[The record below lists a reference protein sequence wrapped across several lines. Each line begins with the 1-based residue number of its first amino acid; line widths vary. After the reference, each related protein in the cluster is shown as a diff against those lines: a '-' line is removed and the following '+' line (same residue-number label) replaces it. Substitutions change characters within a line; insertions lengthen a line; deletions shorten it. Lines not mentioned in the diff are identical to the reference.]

1 MRARFQSDL
10 VRDRLRAI
18 RSIVREVVLE
28 RRIVFVEARDGKLS
42 FSTRSGIAIGEVRFN
57 ADDTKI
63 VIVEEGAAA
72 LDANEFLSSIDRAAD
87 EVVEIASGPDRDCIR
102 FAATEYAF
110 PRACV
115 ASLPLR
121 VSLSLPKVAYS
132 DYDRVSVSSSESSVV
147 RFAFE
152 LEGIFARTVFAS
164 KARAQSESRFVLFR
178 SGESGLIVFSTDEKR
193 YAIVRSRVDAD
204 AEAKAKVLAYLDY
217 DSAALAHS
225 FLDSSDERVEVG
237 VDTNGWLVLAGESF
251 TVGLATLSMPLPANR
266 IDYLG
271 IDRKFRA
278 RVHRAATVPYE
289 SFARAYRSIEPVVSK
304 EWRTIGF
311 EFGES
316 SITLSATSDLGVSA
330 KSRIDFES
338 IVPAN
343 LRTTIYL
350 DSKYVGDFLAAV
362 RSVVSAEALES
373 TKIVFER
380 KEDSKGIVFLGIE
393 SDDWRY
399 GMMPI
404 SRD

>member
-42 FSTRSGIAIGEVRFN
+42 FSARSGIAVGEVRFD

-63 VIVEEGAAA
+63 VIEEEGAAT
-72 LDANEFLSSIDRAAD
+72 LDANEFVSSIDRAAG
-87 EVVEIASGPDRDCIR
+87 EVVEIASGPDRDYIR
-102 FAATEYAF
+102 FGATEYAF
-110 PRACV
+110 PRV
-115 ASLPLR
+115 A
-121 VSLSLPKVAYS
+121 LS
-132 DYDRVSVSSSESSVV
+132 DHDRVVFSSSESPIV

-164 KARAQSESRFVLFR
+164 KSNVQSKSRFVLYR
-178 SGESGLIVFSTDEKR
+178 SGEDGLVVFSTDEKR

-204 AEAKAKVLAYLDY
+204 AESKVLAYLDY
-217 DSAALAHS
+217 DSAALAYS
-225 FLDSSDERVEVG
+225 FLDATDERVEVG
-237 VDTNGWLVLAGESF
+237 VDANGWLVLAGESF
-251 TVGLATLSMPLPANR
+251 TVGLATLSVPNNGYRFL
-266 IDYLG
+266 DF
-271 IDRKFRA
+271 DRKFRA
-278 RVHRAATVPYE
+278 RVHRAATIPYE
-289 SFARAYRSIEPVVSK
+289 LFARAYRSIEPVVSK

-330 KSRIDFES
+330 KSRVDFES

-343 LRTTIYL
+343 LRSTIYL

-380 KEDSKGIVFLGIE
+380 EEDSKGIVFFGLE

-399 GMMPI
+399 GMMAI

>member
-28 RRIVFVEARDGKLS
+28 RRIVFVEARDGRLS
-42 FSTRSGIAIGEVRFN
+42 FSTRSGIAIGEVRFD
-57 ADDTKI
+57 ADDEKI
-63 VIVEEGAAA
+63 VIEEEGAAA
-72 LDANEFLSSIDRAAD
+72 FDANEFVSSIDRAAG
-87 EVVEIASGPDRDCIR
+87 EVVEIASGPDRDYIR

-110 PRACV
+110 P
-115 ASLPLR
+115 
-121 VSLSLPKVAYS
+121 KVAYS
-132 DYDRVSVSSSESSVV
+132 DHDRLSFSTSESSVV

-164 KARAQSESRFVLFR
+164 KSNVQSRSRFVLYR
-178 SGESGLIVFSTDEKR
+178 SSEDGLIVFSTDEKR
-193 YAIVRSRVDAD
+193 YAIVRSRVAAD
-204 AEAKAKVLAYLDY
+204 AEAKVLAYLDY

-225 FLDSSDERVEVG
+225 FLDASDERVEVG
-237 VDTNGWLVLAGESF
+237 VDTNGWLVLSGELF
-251 TVGLATLSMPLPANR
+251 TVGLATLSVPNNGHRFL
-266 IDYLG
+266 DF
-271 IDRKFRA
+271 DRKFRA

-289 SFARAYRSIEPVVSK
+289 SFVRAYRSIEPVVSK

-316 SITLSATSDLGVSA
+316 SVTLSATSDLGVSA
-330 KSRIDFES
+330 KSRVDFES

-380 KEDSKGIVFLGIE
+380 EESSKGIVFFGVE

-399 GMMPI
+399 GIMPI

>member
-1 MRARFQSDL
+1 MRVRFQSDL

-42 FSTRSGIAIGEVRFN
+42 FSTRSGIAVGEVRFD
-57 ADDTKI
+57 ADDEKV
-63 VIVEEGAAA
+63 VIEEEGAAA
-72 LDANEFLSSIDRAAD
+72 FDANELLSSIDRAAG
-87 EVVEIASGPDRDCIR
+87 EVVEIASGPDRDYIR

-110 PRACV
+110 P
-115 ASLPLR
+115 
-121 VSLSLPKVAYS
+121 KVAYS
-132 DYDRVSVSSSESSVV
+132 DHDRVSVSSSESSVV

-178 SGESGLIVFSTDEKR
+178 SGESGLVVFSTNEKR
-193 YAIVRSRVDAD
+193 YAIARSRAD
-204 AEAKAKVLAYLDY
+204 SSAESKVLAYLDY

-225 FLDSSDERVEVG
+225 FLDASDERVEIG
-237 VDTNGWLVLAGESF
+237 VDTNGWLVLVGESF
-251 TVGLATLSMPLPANR
+251 RVGLATLSVPNNGHRFL
-266 IDYLG
+266 DF
-271 IDRKFRA
+271 DRKFRA
-278 RVHRAATVPYE
+278 RVHRAATIPYE
-289 SFARAYRSIEPVVSK
+289 SFVRAYRSIEPVVSK

-316 SITLSATSDLGVSA
+316 SVTLSATSDLGVSA
-330 KSRIDFES
+330 KSRVDFES

-343 LRTTIYL
+343 LRITIYL

-380 KEDSKGIVFLGIE
+380 EEDSKGIVFFGIE

-399 GMMPI
+399 GMMAI

>member
-1 MRARFQSDL
+1 MRARFQSDF

-18 RSIVREVVLE
+18 RSIVHEVVLE

-42 FSTRSGIAIGEVRFN
+42 FSTRSGIAVGEVRFD
-57 ADDTKI
+57 ADDEK
-63 VIVEEGAAA
+63 VVVEEEGAAA
-72 LDANEFLSSIDRAAD
+72 LDANELLSSIDRAAG
-87 EVVEIASGPDRDCIR
+87 EVVEIASGPDRDYIR

-110 PRACV
+110 P
-115 ASLPLR
+115 
-121 VSLSLPKVAYS
+121 KVAYS
-132 DYDRVSVSSSESSVV
+132 DYDRFVFSSSESSIV

-164 KARAQSESRFVLFR
+164 KSNVQSRSRFVLYR
-178 SGESGLIVFSTDEKR
+178 SGEDGLIVFSTDEKR
-193 YAIVRSRVDAD
+193 YAIARSRVDAS
-204 AEAKAKVLAYLDY
+204 AESKVLAYLDY

-225 FLDSSDERVEVG
+225 FLDATDERVEAG
-237 VDTNGWLVLAGESF
+237 VDTSGWLVLSGESF

-271 IDRKFRA
+271 IDRKFRN
-278 RVHRAATVPYE
+278 RVHRAATIPYE

-316 SITLSATSDLGVSA
+316 SVTLSATSDIGVSA
-330 KSRIDFES
+330 RSRVDFES
-338 IVPAN
+338 VVPAN
-343 LRTTIYL
+343 LRSTIYL

-362 RSVVSAEALES
+362 RGVVSAEALES

-380 KEDSKGIVFLGIE
+380 EEDSKGIVFFGIE

-399 GMMPI
+399 GMMAI

>member
-1 MRARFQSDL
+1 MRVRFHSDL

-42 FSTRSGIAIGEVRFN
+42 FSTRSGIAVGEVRFD
-57 ADDTKI
+57 ADDEKV
-63 VIVEEGAAA
+63 VIEEEGAAA
-72 LDANEFLSSIDRAAD
+72 LDANELLSSIDRAAG
-87 EVVEIASGPDRDCIR
+87 EVVEIASGPDRDYIR
-102 FAATEYAF
+102 FAATEYVF
-110 PRACV
+110 
-115 ASLPLR
+115 
-121 VSLSLPKVAYS
+121 PKVAYS
-132 DYDRVSVSSSESSVV
+132 DHDRVSVSSSESSVV

-164 KARAQSESRFVLFR
+164 KSNVQSKSRFVLYR
-178 SGESGLIVFSTDEKR
+178 SGEDGLIVFSTDEKR
-193 YAIVRSRVDAD
+193 YAIARSRAD
-204 AEAKAKVLAYLDY
+204 SSAESKVLAYLDY

-225 FLDSSDERVEVG
+225 FLDASDERVEVG
-237 VDTNGWLVLAGESF
+237 VDTNGWLVLVGESF
-251 TVGLATLSMPLPANR
+251 RVGLATLSVPNNGHRFL
-266 IDYLG
+266 DF
-271 IDRKFRA
+271 DRKFRA
-278 RVHRAATVPYE
+278 RVHRAATIPYE
-289 SFARAYRSIEPVVSK
+289 SFVRAYRSIEPVVSK

-311 EFGES
+311 ELGES
-316 SITLSATSDLGVSA
+316 SVTLSATSDLGVSA
-330 KSRIDFES
+330 KSRVDFES

-350 DSKYVGDFLAAV
+350 DSKYVSDFLAAV

-380 KEDSKGIVFLGIE
+380 EEDSKGIVFFGIE

-399 GMMPI
+399 GMMSI

>member
-1 MRARFQSDL
+1 MRVRFHSDL

-28 RRIVFVEARDGKLS
+28 RRIVFVEARDGTLS
-42 FSTRSGIAIGEVRFN
+42 FSTRSVIAVGEVRFDV
-57 ADDTKI
+57 DDEK
-63 VIVEEGAAA
+63 VVVEEEGAAA
-72 LDANEFLSSIDRAAD
+72 FDASEFVSSIDRAAG
-87 EVVEIASGPDRDCIR
+87 EVVEIASGSDRDYIR

-110 PRACV
+110 P
-115 ASLPLR
+115 
-121 VSLSLPKVAYS
+121 KVAYS
-132 DYDRVSVSSSESSVV
+132 DHDRVSFSSSESPVV

-164 KARAQSESRFVLFR
+164 KSSVQSKSRVVLYR
-178 SGESGLIVFSTDEKR
+178 SGESGLVVFSTNEKR
-193 YAIVRSRVDAD
+193 YAIARSRAD
-204 AEAKAKVLAYLDY
+204 SSAESKVLAYLDY

-225 FLDSSDERVEVG
+225 FLDASDERVEIG
-237 VDTNGWLVLAGESF
+237 VDTNGWLVLVGESF
-251 TVGLATLSMPLPANR
+251 RVGLATLSVPNNGHRFL
-266 IDYLG
+266 DF
-271 IDRKFRA
+271 DRKFRA
-278 RVHRAATVPYE
+278 RVHRAVTMPYE
-289 SFARAYRSIEPVVSK
+289 SFVRAYRSIEPVVSK

-316 SITLSATSDLGVSA
+316 SVTLSATSDLGVSA
-330 KSRIDFES
+330 KSRVDFES

-380 KEDSKGIVFLGIE
+380 EEDSRGIVFFGIE

-399 GMMPI
+399 GMMAI

>member
-28 RRIVFVEARDGKLS
+28 RRIVFVEARNGKLL
-42 FSTRSGIAIGEVRFN
+42 FSTRSGIAVGEVRFD
-57 ADDTKI
+57 ADDKKV
-63 VIVEEGAAA
+63 VIEEEGAAA
-72 LDANEFLSSIDRAAD
+72 FDANELLSSIDRAAG
-87 EVVEIASGPDRDCIR
+87 EVVEIASGPDRDYIR

-110 PRACV
+110 P
-115 ASLPLR
+115 
-121 VSLSLPKVAYS
+121 KVAYS
-132 DYDRVSVSSSESSVV
+132 DHDRVSVSSSESSVV

-164 KARAQSESRFVLFR
+164 KSNVQSKSRFVLYR
-178 SGESGLIVFSTDEKR
+178 SDNDAGGGLIVFSTDEKR
-193 YAIVRSRVDAD
+193 YAIARSRVAAD
-204 AEAKAKVLAYLDY
+204 AEVKVLAYLDY
-217 DSAALAHS
+217 DSAALAYS

-237 VDTNGWLVLAGESF
+237 VDTNGWLVLVGESF
-251 TVGLATLSMPLPANR
+251 CVGLATLSVPNNGHRFL
-266 IDYLG
+266 DF
-271 IDRKFRA
+271 DRKFRA
-278 RVHRAATVPYE
+278 RVHLAATVPYE
-289 SFARAYRSIEPVVSK
+289 SFVRAYRSIEPVVSK

-316 SITLSATSDLGVSA
+316 SVTLSATSDLGVAA
-330 KSRIDFES
+330 KSRVDFES
-338 IVPAN
+338 VVPAN
-343 LRTTIYL
+343 LRSTIYL

-380 KEDSKGIVFLGIE
+380 EEDSKGIVFFGVE

-399 GMMPI
+399 GMMAI

>member
-1 MRARFQSDL
+1 MRARFQTDL

-42 FSTRSGIAIGEVRFN
+42 FSTRSGIAIGEIRFD

-72 LDANEFLSSIDRAAD
+72 FDANEFVSSIDRAAG
-87 EVVEIASGPDRDCIR
+87 EVVEIASGPDRDYIR
-102 FAATEYAF
+102 FAATEYVF
-110 PRACV
+110 P
-115 ASLPLR
+115 
-121 VSLSLPKVAYS
+121 KIAYS
-132 DYDRVSVSSSESSVV
+132 DHDRVSVSSSESSVV

-164 KARAQSESRFVLFR
+164 KSNVQSRSRFVLYR
-178 SGESGLIVFSTDEKR
+178 SSEDGLIVFSTDEKR
-193 YAIVRSRVDAD
+193 YAIARSRAD
-204 AEAKAKVLAYLDY
+204 SSAESKVLAYLDY
-217 DSAALAHS
+217 DSAALAYS
-225 FLDSSDERVEVG
+225 FLDATDERVEIG

-251 TVGLATLSMPLPANR
+251 RVGLATLSVPNNGHRFL
-266 IDYLG
+266 DF
-271 IDRKFRA
+271 DRKFRA
-278 RVHRAATVPYE
+278 RVHRAATIPYE
-289 SFARAYRSIEPVVSK
+289 SFVRAYRSIEPVVSK

-330 KSRIDFES
+330 KSRVDLES
-338 IVPAN
+338 VVPAN

-380 KEDSKGIVFLGIE
+380 EENSKGIVFFGIE

-399 GMMPI
+399 GMMAI

>member
-42 FSTRSGIAIGEVRFN
+42 FSTRSGIAIGEVRFD

-63 VIVEEGAAA
+63 VIEEEGAATF
-72 LDANEFLSSIDRAAD
+72 DANEFVSSIDRAAG
-87 EVVEIASGPDRDCIR
+87 EVVEIASGPDRDYIR

-110 PRACV
+110 P
-115 ASLPLR
+115 
-121 VSLSLPKVAYS
+121 KVTYS
-132 DYDRVSVSSSESSVV
+132 DHDRVSISSSESSIV

-152 LEGIFARTVFAS
+152 LESIFARTVFAS
-164 KARAQSESRFVLFR
+164 KSNVQSKSRFVLYR
-178 SGESGLIVFSTDEKR
+178 SGEDGLIVFSTDEKR
-193 YAIVRSRVDAD
+193 YAIARSRVNAD
-204 AEAKAKVLAYLDY
+204 AESKVLAYLDY

-225 FLDSSDERVEVG
+225 FLDASDERVEVG
-237 VDTNGWLVLAGESF
+237 VDTNGWLVLSGESF
-251 TVGLATLSMPLPANR
+251 TVGLATLSVSNNGHRFL
-266 IDYLG
+266 DF
-271 IDRKFRA
+271 DRKFRA
-278 RVHRAATVPYE
+278 RVHRAATIPYE
-289 SFARAYRSIEPVVSK
+289 SFVRAYRSIEPVVSK

-316 SITLSATSDLGVSA
+316 SVTLSATSDLGVSA
-330 KSRIDFES
+330 KSRVDFES
-338 IVPAN
+338 VVPAN
-343 LRTTIYL
+343 LRSTIYL

-380 KEDSKGIVFLGIE
+380 EEDSKGIVFFGIE

-399 GMMPI
+399 GMMSI
-404 SRD
+404 SRN

>member
-42 FSTRSGIAIGEVRFN
+42 FSARSGIAVGEVRFD

-63 VIVEEGAAA
+63 VIEEEGAAT
-72 LDANEFLSSIDRAAD
+72 LDANEFVSSIDRAAG
-87 EVVEIASGPDRDCIR
+87 EVVEIASGPDRDYIR
-102 FAATEYAF
+102 FGATEYAF
-110 PRACV
+110 PRV
-115 ASLPLR
+115 A
-121 VSLSLPKVAYS
+121 LS
-132 DYDRVSVSSSESSVV
+132 DHDRVVFSSSESPIV

-164 KARAQSESRFVLFR
+164 KSNVQSKSRFVLYR
-178 SGESGLIVFSTDEKR
+178 SGEDGLVVFSTDEKR

-204 AEAKAKVLAYLDY
+204 AESKVLAYFDY
-217 DSAALAHS
+217 DSAAIAYS
-225 FLDSSDERVEVG
+225 FLDASDERVEIGVG
-237 VDTNGWLVLAGESF
+237 TNGWLVLAGESF
-251 TVGLATLSMPLPANR
+251 TVGLATLSVPNNGYRFL
-266 IDYLG
+266 DF
-271 IDRKFRA
+271 DRKFRA
-278 RVHRAATVPYE
+278 RVHRAATIPYE
-289 SFARAYRSIEPVVSK
+289 LFARAYRSIEPVVSK

-330 KSRIDFES
+330 KSRVDFES

-343 LRTTIYL
+343 LRSTIYL

-380 KEDSKGIVFLGIE
+380 EEDSKGIVFFGLE

-399 GMMPI
+399 GMMAI

>member
-42 FSTRSGIAIGEVRFN
+42 FSTRSGIAVGEVRFD
-57 ADDTKI
+57 ADDKKI

-72 LDANEFLSSIDRAAD
+72 LDANEFVSSIDRAAG
-87 EVVEIASGPDRDCIR
+87 EVVEIASGPDRDYIR
-102 FAATEYAF
+102 FGATEYAF
-110 PRACV
+110 PRV
-115 ASLPLR
+115 A
-121 VSLSLPKVAYS
+121 LS
-132 DYDRVSVSSSESSVV
+132 DHDRVAFSSSESPIVC
-147 RFAFE
+147 FAFE

-164 KARAQSESRFVLFR
+164 KSNVQSKSRFVLYR
-178 SGESGLIVFSTDEKR
+178 SGEDGLVVFSTDEKR

-204 AEAKAKVLAYLDY
+204 AESKVLAYLDY
-217 DSAALAHS
+217 DSAAIAYS
-225 FLDSSDERVEVG
+225 FLDASDERVEIGVG
-237 VDTNGWLVLAGESF
+237 TNGWLVLAGESF
-251 TVGLATLSMPLPANR
+251 SVGLATLSVPNNGYRFL
-266 IDYLG
+266 DF
-271 IDRKFRA
+271 DRKFRA
-278 RVHRAATVPYE
+278 LVHRAATIPYE
-289 SFARAYRSIEPVVSK
+289 SFARAYRGIEPVVSK

-316 SITLSATSDLGVSA
+316 SVTLSATSDLGVAA
-330 KSRIDFES
+330 KSRVDFES

-343 LRTTIYL
+343 LRSTIYL
-350 DSKYVGDFLAAV
+350 DSKFVGDFLAAV

-380 KEDSKGIVFLGIE
+380 EENSKGIVFFGIE

>member
-42 FSTRSGIAIGEVRFN
+42 FSTRSGIAVGEVRFD
-57 ADDTKI
+57 ADDEKI
-63 VIVEEGAAA
+63 VIEEEGAAA
-72 LDANEFLSSIDRAAD
+72 LDANEFVSSIDRAAG
-87 EVVEIASGPDRDCIR
+87 EVIEIASGPDRDYIR
-102 FAATEYAF
+102 FGATEYAF
-110 PRACV
+110 PRV
-115 ASLPLR
+115 A
-121 VSLSLPKVAYS
+121 LS
-132 DYDRVSVSSSESSVV
+132 DHDRVVFSSSESPIV

-164 KARAQSESRFVLFR
+164 KSSVQSKSRFVLYR
-178 SGESGLIVFSTDEKR
+178 SGEDGLVVFSTDEKR

-204 AEAKAKVLAYLDY
+204 AESKVLAYLDY
-217 DSAALAHS
+217 DSAAIAYS
-225 FLDSSDERVEVG
+225 FLDASDERVEIGVG
-237 VDTNGWLVLAGESF
+237 TNGWLVLAGESF
-251 TVGLATLSMPLPANR
+251 SVGLATLSVPNNGYRFL
-266 IDYLG
+266 DF
-271 IDRKFRA
+271 DRKFRD
-278 RVHRAATVPYE
+278 RVHRAATIPYE
-289 SFARAYRSIEPVVSK
+289 SFARAYRNIEPVVSK

-311 EFGES
+311 EFGAS

-330 KSRIDFES
+330 KSRVDFES

-343 LRTTIYL
+343 LRSTIYL

-380 KEDSKGIVFLGIE
+380 EENSKGIVFFGIE

>member
-42 FSTRSGIAIGEVRFN
+42 FSTRSGIAVGEVRFD
-57 ADDTKI
+57 ADDEKI
-63 VIVEEGAAA
+63 VIEEEGAAA
-72 LDANEFLSSIDRAAD
+72 LDANEFVSSIDRAAG
-87 EVVEIASGPDRDCIR
+87 EVVEIASGPDRDYIR
-102 FAATEYAF
+102 FGATEYAF
-110 PRACV
+110 PRV
-115 ASLPLR
+115 A
-121 VSLSLPKVAYS
+121 LS
-132 DYDRVSVSSSESSVV
+132 DHDRVVFSSSESPIV

-164 KARAQSESRFVLFR
+164 KSSVQSRSRFVLYR
-178 SGESGLIVFSTDEKR
+178 NGESGLIVFSTDEKR

-204 AEAKAKVLAYLDY
+204 AESKVLAYLDY
-217 DSAALAHS
+217 DSAAIAYS
-225 FLDSSDERVEVG
+225 FLDASDERVEIGVG
-237 VDTNGWLVLAGESF
+237 TNGWLVLAGESF
-251 TVGLATLSMPLPANR
+251 SVGLATLSVSNNGYRFL
-266 IDYLG
+266 DF
-271 IDRKFRA
+271 DRKFRA
-278 RVHRAATVPYE
+278 RVHRAATIPYE
-289 SFARAYRSIEPVVSK
+289 SFARAYRSIGPVVSR

-316 SITLSATSDLGVSA
+316 SVTLSATSDLGVAA
-330 KSRIDFES
+330 KSRVDFEFV
-338 IVPAN
+338 VPAN
-343 LRTTIYL
+343 LRSTIYL

-380 KEDSKGIVFLGIE
+380 EEDSKGIVFFGLE

-399 GMMPI
+399 GMMAI

>member
-42 FSTRSGIAIGEVRFN
+42 FSTRSGIVVGEVRFD
-57 ADDTKI
+57 ADDKKI
-63 VIVEEGAAA
+63 VIEKEGAAA
-72 LDANEFLSSIDRAAD
+72 FDANEFVSSIDRAAG
-87 EVVEIASGPDRDCIR
+87 EVVEIASGPDRDYLR

-110 PRACV
+110 PHV
-115 ASLPLR
+115 AHSDYER
-121 VSLSLPKVAYS
+121 VSFSSL
-132 DYDRVSVSSSESSVV
+132 ESPIV

-164 KARAQSESRFVLFR
+164 KSSVQSRSRFVLYR
-178 SGESGLIVFSTDEKR
+178 SGEDGLVVFSTDEKR
-193 YAIVRSRVDAD
+193 YAIVHSRAD
-204 AEAKAKVLAYLDY
+204 TSAESKVLAYLDY
-217 DSAALAHS
+217 DSAAIAYS
-225 FLDSSDERVEVG
+225 FLDASDERVEIGVG
-237 VDTNGWLVLAGESF
+237 TNGWLVLAGESF
-251 TVGLATLSMPLPANR
+251 TVGLATLSVPNNGYRFL
-266 IDYLG
+266 DF
-271 IDRKFRA
+271 DRKFRA
-278 RVHRAATVPYE
+278 RVHRAATISYE

-316 SITLSATSDLGVSA
+316 SFTLSATSDLGVAA
-330 KSRIDFES
+330 KSRVDFES

-343 LRTTIYL
+343 LRSTIYL

-362 RSVVSAEALES
+362 RSVVSSEALES

-380 KEDSKGIVFLGIE
+380 EEDSKGIVFFGLE

>member
-28 RRIVFVEARDGKLS
+28 RRIVFVEARNGKLS
-42 FSTRSGIAIGEVRFN
+42 FSTRSGIAVGEVRFD
-57 ADDTKI
+57 ADDEKI
-63 VIVEEGAAA
+63 VIEEEGAAA
-72 LDANEFLSSIDRAAD
+72 LDANEFVSSIDRAAG
-87 EVVEIASGPDRDCIR
+87 EVVEIASGPDRDYIR
-102 FAATEYAF
+102 FGATEYAF
-110 PRACV
+110 PRV
-115 ASLPLR
+115 A
-121 VSLSLPKVAYS
+121 LS
-132 DYDRVSVSSSESSVV
+132 DHDRVVFSSSESPIV

-164 KARAQSESRFVLFR
+164 KSNVQSKSRFVLYR
-178 SGESGLIVFSTDEKR
+178 SGEDGLVVFSTDEKR

-204 AEAKAKVLAYLDY
+204 AESKVLAYFDY
-217 DSAALAHS
+217 DSAAIAYS
-225 FLDSSDERVEVG
+225 FLDASDERVEIGVG
-237 VDTNGWLVLAGESF
+237 TNGWLVLAGESF
-251 TVGLATLSMPLPANR
+251 TVGLATLSVPNNGYRFL
-266 IDYLG
+266 DF
-271 IDRKFRA
+271 DRKFRA
-278 RVHRAATVPYE
+278 RVHRAAAIPFE

-316 SITLSATSDLGVSA
+316 SVTLSATSDLGVAA
-330 KSRIDFES
+330 KSRVDFES

-343 LRTTIYL
+343 LRSTIYL

-380 KEDSKGIVFLGIE
+380 EEDSKGIVFFGLE

-399 GMMPI
+399 GMMAI

>member
-1 MRARFQSDL
+1 MRVRFHSDL

-42 FSTRSGIAIGEVRFN
+42 FSTRSVIAVGEVRFDV
-57 ADDTKI
+57 DDEK
-63 VIVEEGAAA
+63 VVVEEEGAAA
-72 LDANEFLSSIDRAAD
+72 FDASEFVSSIDRAAG
-87 EVVEIASGPDRDCIR
+87 EVVEIASGSDRDYIR

-110 PRACV
+110 P
-115 ASLPLR
+115 
-121 VSLSLPKVAYS
+121 KVAYS
-132 DYDRVSVSSSESSVV
+132 DHDRVSFSSSESPVV

-164 KARAQSESRFVLFR
+164 KSSVQSRSRFVLYR
-178 SGESGLIVFSTDEKR
+178 SGESGLVVFSTNEKR

-204 AEAKAKVLAYLDY
+204 TEAKVLAYLDY

-225 FLDSSDERVEVG
+225 FLGATDERVEVG
-237 VDTNGWLVLAGESF
+237 MYTNGWLVLAGESF
-251 TVGLATLSMPLPANR
+251 SVGLATLSVPNNGHRFL
-266 IDYLG
+266 DF
-271 IDRKFRA
+271 DRKFRS

-289 SFARAYRSIEPVVSK
+289 SFARAYRSIDPVVSK

-316 SITLSATSDLGVSA
+316 SVTLSATSDLGVSA
-330 KSRIDFES
+330 KSRVDFES
-338 IVPAN
+338 AVPSN
-343 LRTTIYL
+343 LRSTIYL

-380 KEDSKGIVFLGIE
+380 EEDSKNIVFFGIE

-399 GMMPI
+399 GMMAI

>member
-1 MRARFQSDL
+1 MRVRFHSDL

-28 RRIVFVEARDGKLS
+28 RRIVFVETRDGKLS
-42 FSTRSGIAIGEVRFN
+42 FSTRSGIAVGEVRFD

-72 LDANEFLSSIDRAAD
+72 FDANEFVSSIDRAAG
-87 EVVEIASGPDRDCIR
+87 EVVEIANGPDRDYIR

-110 PRACV
+110 P
-115 ASLPLR
+115 
-121 VSLSLPKVAYS
+121 KVAYS
-132 DYDRVSVSSSESSVV
+132 DHDRVSVSSSESSVV

-164 KARAQSESRFVLFR
+164 KSSVQSRSRFVLYR
-178 SGESGLIVFSTDEKR
+178 SDNDAGGGLIVFSTDEKR
-193 YAIVRSRVDAD
+193 YAIVRSRVAAD
-204 AEAKAKVLAYLDY
+204 AEAKVLAYLDY

-225 FLDSSDERVEVG
+225 FLDATDERVEVG
-237 VDTNGWLVLAGESF
+237 VDTNGWLVLSGESF
-251 TVGLATLSMPLPANR
+251 RVGLATLSVPNNGHRFL
-266 IDYLG
+266 DF
-271 IDRKFRA
+271 DRKFRA
-278 RVHRAATVPYE
+278 RVHRAATIPYE
-289 SFARAYRSIEPVVSK
+289 SFVRAYRSIEPVVSK

-316 SITLSATSDLGVSA
+316 SVTLSATSDLGVSA
-330 KSRIDFES
+330 KSRVDFES

-362 RSVVSAEALES
+362 RSVVSAEALEL

-380 KEDSKGIVFLGIE
+380 EEDSKGIVFFGIE

-399 GMMPI
+399 GMMAI

>member
-42 FSTRSGIAIGEVRFN
+42 FSARSGIAVGEVRFD

-63 VIVEEGAAA
+63 VIVEEGAVA
-72 LDANEFLSSIDRAAD
+72 LDANEFVSSIDRAAG
-87 EVVEIASGPDRDCIR
+87 EVVEIASGPDRDYIR
-102 FAATEYAF
+102 FGATEYAF
-110 PRACV
+110 PRV
-115 ASLPLR
+115 A
-121 VSLSLPKVAYS
+121 LS
-132 DYDRVSVSSSESSVV
+132 DHDRVAFSSSESPIV

-164 KARAQSESRFVLFR
+164 KSNVQLKSRFVLYR
-178 SGESGLIVFSTDEKR
+178 SGEDGLVVFSTDEKR

-204 AEAKAKVLAYLDY
+204 AESKVLAYLDY
-217 DSAALAHS
+217 DSAAIAYS
-225 FLDSSDERVEVG
+225 FLDASDERVEIGVG
-237 VDTNGWLVLAGESF
+237 TNGWLVLAGESF
-251 TVGLATLSMPLPANR
+251 TVGLATLSVPSNGYRFL
-266 IDYLG
+266 DF
-271 IDRKFRA
+271 DRKFRA
-278 RVHRAATVPYE
+278 RVHRAFTVPYE
-289 SFARAYRSIEPVVSK
+289 SFARAYRSIESVVSK

-316 SITLSATSDLGVSA
+316 SVTLSATSDLGVAA
-330 KSRIDFES
+330 KSRVDFES

-343 LRTTIYL
+343 LRSTIYL

-380 KEDSKGIVFLGIE
+380 EEDSKGIVFFGLE

>member
-42 FSTRSGIAIGEVRFN
+42 FSARSGIAVGEVRFD

-63 VIVEEGAAA
+63 VIEEEGAAT
-72 LDANEFLSSIDRAAD
+72 LDANEFVSSIDRAAG
-87 EVVEIASGPDRDCIR
+87 EVVEIASGPDRDYIR
-102 FAATEYAF
+102 FGATEYAF
-110 PRACV
+110 PRV
-115 ASLPLR
+115 A
-121 VSLSLPKVAYS
+121 LS
-132 DYDRVSVSSSESSVV
+132 DHDRVVFSSSESPIV

-164 KARAQSESRFVLFR
+164 KSNVQSKSRFVLYR
-178 SGESGLIVFSTDEKR
+178 NGESGLIVFSTDEKR

-204 AEAKAKVLAYLDY
+204 AESKVLAYLDY
-217 DSAALAHS
+217 DSAAIAYS
-225 FLDSSDERVEVG
+225 FLDASDERVEIGVG
-237 VDTNGWLVLAGESF
+237 TNGWLVLAGESF
-251 TVGLATLSMPLPANR
+251 SVGLATLSVPNNGYRFL
-266 IDYLG
+266 DF
-271 IDRKFRA
+271 DRKFRA
-278 RVHRAATVPYE
+278 RVHRAAMIPYE

-316 SITLSATSDLGVSA
+316 SVTLSATSDLGVAA
-330 KSRIDFES
+330 KSRVDFES

-343 LRTTIYL
+343 LRSTIYL

-380 KEDSKGIVFLGIE
+380 EENSKGIVFFGIE

>member
-42 FSTRSGIAIGEVRFN
+42 FSTRSGIAVGEVRFD
-57 ADDTKI
+57 ADDEKI
-63 VIVEEGAAA
+63 VIEEEGAAA
-72 LDANEFLSSIDRAAD
+72 LDANEFVSSIDRAAG
-87 EVVEIASGPDRDCIR
+87 EVVEIASGPDRDYIR
-102 FAATEYAF
+102 FGATEYAF
-110 PRACV
+110 PRV
-115 ASLPLR
+115 A
-121 VSLSLPKVAYS
+121 LS
-132 DYDRVSVSSSESSVV
+132 DHDRVVFSSSESPIV

-164 KARAQSESRFVLFR
+164 KSSVQSKSRFVLYR
-178 SGESGLIVFSTDEKR
+178 NGESGLIVFSTDEKR
-193 YAIVRSRVDAD
+193 YAIVRSRAD
-204 AEAKAKVLAYLDY
+204 TSAESKVLAYLDY
-217 DSAALAHS
+217 DSAALAYS
-225 FLDSSDERVEVG
+225 FLDATDERVEVG
-237 VDTNGWLVLAGESF
+237 VDANGWLVLAGESF
-251 TVGLATLSMPLPANR
+251 TVGLATLSVPNNGYRFL
-266 IDYLG
+266 DF
-271 IDRKFRA
+271 DRKFRA
-278 RVHRAATVPYE
+278 RVHRAATIPYE
-289 SFARAYRSIEPVVSK
+289 LFAPVVSK

-330 KSRIDFES
+330 KSRVDFES

-343 LRTTIYL
+343 LRSTIYL

-380 KEDSKGIVFLGIE
+380 EEDSKGIVFFGIE

-399 GMMPI
+399 GMMAI

>member
-1 MRARFQSDL
+1 MRARFHSDF
-10 VRDRLRAI
+10 VRDWLRAI

-42 FSTRSGIAIGEVRFN
+42 FSTRSGIAVGEVRVA
-57 ADDTKI
+57 ADDEKI
-63 VIVEEGAAA
+63 VIEEEGIAAF
-72 LDANEFLSSIDRAAD
+72 DANELLSSIDRAAG
-87 EVVEIASGPDRDCIR
+87 EVVEIASGPDRDYIR

-110 PRACV
+110 P
-115 ASLPLR
+115 
-121 VSLSLPKVAYS
+121 KVALS
-132 DYDRVSVSSSESSVV
+132 DHDRVAFSSSESPIV

-152 LEGIFARTVFAS
+152 FEGIFARTVFAS
-164 KARAQSESRFVLFR
+164 RAQVQSKSRFVLYR
-178 SGESGLIVFSTDEKR
+178 NGESGLIVFSTDEKR

-204 AEAKAKVLAYLDY
+204 AESKVLAYLDY
-217 DSAALAHS
+217 DSAALAYL
-225 FLDSSDERVEVG
+225 FLDASDERVEIGVG
-237 VDTNGWLVLAGESF
+237 TNGWLVLVGESF
-251 TVGLATLSMPLPANR
+251 SVGLATLSVPNNGYRFL
-266 IDYLG
+266 DF
-271 IDRKFRA
+271 DRKFRD
-278 RVHRAATVPYE
+278 RVQRAATIPFE

-316 SITLSATSDLGVSA
+316 SVTLSATSDLGVSA
-330 KSRIDFES
+330 KSRVDFES

-343 LRTTIYL
+343 LRSTIYL

-380 KEDSKGIVFLGIE
+380 EEDSKGIVFFGLE

>member
-42 FSTRSGIAIGEVRFN
+42 FSARSGIAVGEVRFA
-57 ADDTKI
+57 ADDEKI
-63 VIVEEGAAA
+63 VIEEEGAAA
-72 LDANEFLSSIDRAAD
+72 FDANEFVSSIDRAAG
-87 EVVEIASGPDRDCIR
+87 EVVEIASGPDRDYLR

-110 PRACV
+110 PHV
-115 ASLPLR
+115 AH
-121 VSLSLPKVAYS
+121 S
-132 DYDRVSVSSSESSVV
+132 DDDRVSFSSSESPIV

-164 KARAQSESRFVLFR
+164 KSSVQSKSRFVLYR
-178 SGESGLIVFSTDEKR
+178 NGESGLIVFSTDEKR

-204 AEAKAKVLAYLDY
+204 AESKVLAYLDY

-225 FLDSSDERVEVG
+225 FIDASDERVEIGVG
-237 VDTNGWLVLAGESF
+237 TNGWLVLAGESF
-251 TVGLATLSMPLPANR
+251 SVSLATLSVPNNGYRFL
-266 IDYLG
+266 DF
-271 IDRKFRA
+271 DRKFRA
-278 RVHRAATVPYE
+278 RVHRAATIPFE
-289 SFARAYRSIEPVVSK
+289 SFARAYRGIEPVVSK

-316 SITLSATSDLGVSA
+316 SVTLSATSDLGVAA
-330 KSRIDFES
+330 KSRVDFEFV
-338 IVPAN
+338 VPAN
-343 LRTTIYL
+343 LRSTIYL
-350 DSKYVGDFLAAV
+350 DSKFVGDFLAAV
-362 RSVVSAEALES
+362 RSVVSSEALES
-373 TKIVFER
+373 TKIVLER
-380 KEDSKGIVFLGIE
+380 EEDSKGIVFFGLE

-399 GMMPI
+399 GMMAI

>member
-42 FSTRSGIAIGEVRFN
+42 FSTRSGIAVGEVRFD
-57 ADDTKI
+57 ADDEKI
-63 VIVEEGAAA
+63 VIEEEGAAA
-72 LDANEFLSSIDRAAD
+72 FDANELLSSIDRAAG
-87 EVVEIASGPDRDCIR
+87 EVVEIASGPDRDYLR

-110 PRACV
+110 PE
-115 ASLPLR
+115 
-121 VSLSLPKVAYS
+121 VAYS
-132 DYDRVSVSSSESSVV
+132 DDDRVSFSSSESPIV

-164 KARAQSESRFVLFR
+164 KSSVQSKSRFVLYR
-178 SGESGLIVFSTDEKR
+178 SGDDAGGGLVVFSTDEKR

-204 AEAKAKVLAYLDY
+204 AESKVLAYLDY

-225 FLDSSDERVEVG
+225 FLGATDERVEIGVG
-237 VDTNGWLVLAGESF
+237 TNGWLVLAGESF
-251 TVGLATLSMPLPANR
+251 SVSLATLSVPNNGYRFL
-266 IDYLG
+266 DF
-271 IDRKFRA
+271 DRKFRA
-278 RVHRAATVPYE
+278 RVHRAATIPYE

-316 SITLSATSDLGVSA
+316 SVTLSATSDLGVSA
-330 KSRIDFES
+330 KSRVDFES

-343 LRTTIYL
+343 LRSTIYL
-350 DSKYVGDFLAAV
+350 DSKFVGDFLAAV

-380 KEDSKGIVFLGIE
+380 EEDSKGIVFFGLE

>member
-42 FSTRSGIAIGEVRFN
+42 FSTRSGIAVGEVRFD
-57 ADDTKI
+57 ADDEKI
-63 VIVEEGAAA
+63 VIEEEGAAA
-72 LDANEFLSSIDRAAD
+72 FDANEFVSSIDRAAG
-87 EVVEIASGPDRDCIR
+87 EVVEIASGPDRDYLR

-110 PRACV
+110 PHV
-115 ASLPLR
+115 AH
-121 VSLSLPKVAYS
+121 S
-132 DYDRVSVSSSESSVV
+132 DDDRVSFSSSESPIV

-164 KARAQSESRFVLFR
+164 KSSVQSRSRFVLYR
-178 SGESGLIVFSTDEKR
+178 NGESGLIVFSTDEKR
-193 YAIVRSRVDAD
+193 YAIIRSRVDAD
-204 AEAKAKVLAYLDY
+204 AESKVLAYLDY
-217 DSAALAHS
+217 DSAALAYS
-225 FLDSSDERVEVG
+225 FLDATDERVEVG
-237 VDTNGWLVLAGESF
+237 IDTNGWLILDGESF
-251 TVGLATLSMPLPANR
+251 TVGLATLSMPLRTNR

-289 SFARAYRSIEPVVSK
+289 SFVRAYRSIEPVVSK
-304 EWRTIGF
+304 EWRTIAF
-311 EFGES
+311 EFDES
-316 SITLSATSDLGVSA
+316 SVTLSATSDLGVSA
-330 KSRIDFES
+330 KSRVDFES

-343 LRTTIYL
+343 LRSTIYL
-350 DSKYVGDFLAAV
+350 DSKFVGDFLAAV

-380 KEDSKGIVFLGIE
+380 EENSKGIVFFGLE

>member
-1 MRARFQSDL
+1 MRARFHSDF
-10 VRDRLRAI
+10 VRDWLRAI
-18 RSIVREVVLE
+18 RSIVREVVIE

-42 FSTRSGIAIGEVRFN
+42 FSTRSSIAVGEVRFD
-57 ADDTKI
+57 ADDEKI
-63 VIVEEGAAA
+63 VIEEEGAAA
-72 LDANEFLSSIDRAAD
+72 LDANEFVSSIDRAAG
-87 EVVEIASGPDRDCIR
+87 EVIEIASGPDRDYIR
-102 FAATEYAF
+102 FGATEYAF
-110 PRACV
+110 PRV
-115 ASLPLR
+115 A
-121 VSLSLPKVAYS
+121 LS
-132 DYDRVSVSSSESSVV
+132 DHDRVAFSSSESPIV

-164 KARAQSESRFVLFR
+164 KSSVQSKSRFVLYR
-178 SGESGLIVFSTDEKR
+178 NGESGLIVFSTDEKR

-204 AEAKAKVLAYLDY
+204 AESKVLAYLDY
-217 DSAALAHS
+217 DSAAIAYS
-225 FLDSSDERVEVG
+225 FLDASDERVEIGVG
-237 VDTNGWLVLAGESF
+237 TNGWLVLAGESF
-251 TVGLATLSMPLPANR
+251 SVGLATLSVPNNGYRFL
-266 IDYLG
+266 DF
-271 IDRKFRA
+271 DRKFRA
-278 RVHRAATVPYE
+278 RVHRAATIPYE
-289 SFARAYRSIEPVVSK
+289 LFARAYRSIEPVVSK

-330 KSRIDFES
+330 KSRVDFES

-343 LRTTIYL
+343 LRSTIYL

-380 KEDSKGIVFLGIE
+380 EEDSKGIVFFGLE

-399 GMMPI
+399 GMMAI